1 MQMNLLSPAPRAE
14 RQHRCSQR
22 GAWIGRAAALF
33 AASLLGASLAA
44 PGAQAQGLADYDL
57 LLQGAWWADR
67 SFADDLLAGD
77 CAQVR
82 SDEAGRCA
90 FLRIGGRVFNRS
102 EDSQQ
107 GRGEV
112 EEDAAG
118 FAAGFRLPRE
128 EGHTVSLGMAY
139 ETSDGELALNGEAT
153 GQRLLF
159 GAAST
164 SQTGNWNLGY
174 ALNVG
179 YARHEMRRGVAMG
192 STPQSDPRVV
202 LAGGHVRFGN
212 RYGLPSDFAGLK
224 SLELRPSLHSSVLY
238 AKAQRMSESGGQNLQ
253 INDLEEL
260 YLVLRPSVELRGA
273 APDLGGLSVQPYLQ
287 LGFAWFAV
295 GSETDFI
302 GRDASGPVSGT
313 GKFDS
318 ILAEGALGV
327 RLSGEQA
334 ALGLG
339 YEGSF
344 GGDSTSHRAM
354 LRLELAF

>member
-1 MQMNLLSPAPRAE
+1 MQMNLLSPAARAE

-44 PGAQAQGLADYDL
+44 PAQAQGLADYDL

-77 CAQVR
+77 CTKVR

-102 EDSQQ
+102 EDAQQ
-107 GRGEV
+107 ARGEV

-128 EGHTVSLGMAY
+128 EGHTLSLGMAY
-139 ETSDGELALNGEAT
+139 ETSDGELALEGQAT
-153 GQRLLF
+153 GQRLLV
-159 GAAST
+159 GIGSS
-164 SQTGNWNLGY
+164 SQSGNWDLGY
-174 ALNVG
+174 AFNVG
-179 YARHEMRRGVAMG
+179 YARHEMQRGVASG
-192 STPQSDPRVV
+192 SAPQSNPRVV
-202 LAGGHVRFGN
+202 LAGGHMKFGN
-212 RYGLPSDFAGLK
+212 RYGLPSGFAGLK
-224 SLELRPSLHSSVLY
+224 SLELRPSLHGSVLY
-238 AKAQRMSESGGQNLQ
+238 AKAQRMSERGGQNLQ

-260 YLVLRPSVELRGA
+260 FVVLRPSVELRGA
-273 APDLGGLSVQPYLQ
+273 TPDLGGLAVQPYVQ
-287 LGFAWFAV
+287 LGLAWFAV
-295 GSETDFI
+295 GSETDFS
-302 GRDASGPVSGT
+302 GRNGAVPVTAS

>member
-1 MQMNLLSPAPRAE
+1 MNLLSPARRAE
-14 RQHRCSQR
+14 RQHRSQR

-44 PGAQAQGLADYDL
+44 PAQAQGLADYDL

-77 CAQVR
+77 CTKVR

-90 FLRIGGRVFNRS
+90 FMRIGARVFNRS
-102 EDSQQ
+102 EDVQE

-128 EGHTVSLGMAY
+128 EGHTISLGMAY
-139 ETSDGELALNGEAT
+139 ETSDGELALDGEAT

-159 GAAST
+159 GIGSS
-164 SQTGNWNLGY
+164 SQQGNWDLGY
-174 ALNVG
+174 AFNLG
-179 YARHEMRRGVAMG
+179 YARHEMRRVDGMG
-192 STPQSDPRVV
+192 NTPESDPRVV
-202 LAGGHVRFGN
+202 LAGGHVKFGN
-212 RYGLPSDFAGLK
+212 RYGLPSGFAGLK

-238 AKAQRMSESGGQNLQ
+238 AKAQRMNERGGQNLQ

-273 APDLGGLSVQPYLQ
+273 APDLGGLAVQPYVQ
-287 LGFAWFAV
+287 LGLAWFAA
-295 GSETDFI
+295 GSETDFT
-302 GRDASGPVSGT
+302 GRSATAPVTAT

-318 ILAEGALGV
+318 VLAEGAIGV

-344 GGDSTSHRAM
+344 GGDSNSHRAT

>member
-1 MQMNLLSPAPRAE
+1 MNLLSPALRAE
-14 RQHRCSQR
+14 RRRCGPR

-33 AASLLGASLAA
+33 AASLLGAFLAA
-44 PGAQAQGLADYDL
+44 PGAQAQGVADYDL

-77 CAQVR
+77 CARVR

-90 FLRIGGRVFNRS
+90 FMRIGARVFNRN
-102 EDSQQ
+102 EDAQL

-128 EGHTVSLGMAY
+128 GHTVSLGMAY
-139 ETSDGELALNGEAT
+139 ETSDGELAENGEAT

-159 GAAST
+159 GAASS
-164 SQTGNWNLGY
+164 SQSGNWDLGY

-179 YARHEMRRGVAMG
+179 YARHEMRRGVAG
-192 STPQSDPRVV
+192 APQSNPRVA
-202 LAGGHVRFGN
+202 LAGGHLKFGN
-212 RYGLPSDFAGLK
+212 RYGLPSDFLGLK

-238 AKAQRMSESGGQNLQ
+238 VKAQRMTERGGQNLQ
-253 INDLEEL
+253 LDDLEEL
-260 YLVLRPSVELRGA
+260 YIVLRPSVELRGA
-273 APDLGGLSVQPYLQ
+273 APDLGGLAIQPYAQ
-287 LGFAWFAV
+287 LGLAWFAV
-295 GSETDFI
+295 GAETDFT
-302 GRDASGPVSGT
+302 GRSGSGRVSGT

-318 ILAEGALGV
+318 VLAEGALGV

-344 GGDSTSHRAM
+344 GGDTSSHRAM

>member
-1 MQMNLLSPAPRAE
+1 MNLLPPAVRAE

-33 AASLLGASLAA
+33 AASLLGASPAA
-44 PGAQAQGLADYDL
+44 PAQAQGLADYDL

-77 CAQVR
+77 CTRVR

-90 FLRIGGRVFNRS
+90 FMRIGARVFNRS
-102 EDSQQ
+102 EDTQQ
-107 GRGEV
+107 DRGEV

-128 EGHTVSLGMAY
+128 AGHTISLGMAY
-139 ETSDGELALNGEAT
+139 ETSDGELALDGEAT
-153 GQRLLF
+153 GQRLLV
-159 GAAST
+159 GVGSS
-164 SQTGNWNLGY
+164 SQQGNWDLGY
-174 ALNVG
+174 AFNVG
-179 YARHEMRRGVAMG
+179 YARHEMRRVDASG

-202 LAGGHVRFGN
+202 LAGGHVKFGN
-212 RYGLPSDFAGLK
+212 RYGLPSGFAGLK
-224 SLELRPSLHSSVLY
+224 SLELRPSLHGSVLY
-238 AKAQRMSESGGQNLQ
+238 TKAQRMDERGGLQ

-260 YLVLRPSVELRGA
+260 FLVLRPSVELRGT
-273 APDLGGLSVQPYLQ
+273 APDLGGLAVQPYVQ
-287 LGFAWFAV
+287 LGLAWFAA
-295 GSETDFI
+295 GSETDFT
-302 GRDASGPVSGT
+302 GRNATGPVTAS

-318 ILAEGALGV
+318 VLAEGALGV

-344 GGDSTSHRAM
+344 GGDSTSHRAT

>member
-1 MQMNLLSPAPRAE
+1 MNLLSPAARAE
-14 RQHRCSQR
+14 RQHRSQR

-44 PGAQAQGLADYDL
+44 PAQAQGLADYDL

-77 CAQVR
+77 CTKVR

-90 FLRIGGRVFNRS
+90 FMRIGARVFNRS
-102 EDSQQ
+102 EDVQQ
-107 GRGEV
+107 DRGEV

-153 GQRLLF
+153 GQRLLA
-159 GAAST
+159 GIGSS
-164 SQTGNWNLGY
+164 SQQGNWDLGY
-174 ALNVG
+174 AFNVG
-179 YARHEMRRGVAMG
+179 YARHEMRRGAASG
-192 STPQSDPRVV
+192 SGPQSDPRVV
-202 LAGGHVRFGN
+202 TAGGHVKFGN
-212 RYGLPSDFAGLK
+212 RYGLASEFAGLK
-224 SLELRPSLHSSVLY
+224 SLDLRPSLHSSVLY
-238 AKAQRMSESGGQNLQ
+238 VKAQRMNERGGLQ

-273 APDLGGLSVQPYLQ
+273 TPDLGGLAVQPYVQ
-287 LGFAWFAV
+287 LGLAWFAA
-295 GSETDFI
+295 GSEADFT
-302 GRDASGPVSGT
+302 GRDAGVQVNAS

-318 ILAEGALGV
+318 VLAEGALGV

-344 GGDSTSHRAM
+344 GGDSNSHRAM